1 MEDHPFGRAPCPK
14 VTGSGC
20 FDPSD
25 SDKAFPHEAMEV
37 TEVDAVL
44 ASGGIPK
51 SKVLRI
57 KGAICD
63 DQLMTKWLKV
73 KTIR

>member
-1 MEDHPFGRAPCPK
+1 MGCTCVRSHLVGVQMIFRGVMEDQPFGRAPCPK
-14 VTGSGC
+14 
-20 FDPSD
+20 
-25 SDKAFPHEAMEV
+25 V

-63 DQLMTKWLKV
+63 DQLMTQWLKV